1 MMNVF
6 LTRFFSWKKVM
17 PLLFI
22 IMSFSACKTIE
33 TPINPYD
40 NSLYFSHGRKFST
53 IPFKMVNNLIIIP
66 LRLNKSD
73 TMNFILDTG
82 VRTALLIGLQTGDS
96 LQLKYAR
103 KIKIKGLGEGD
114 DVEAIHS
121 FGNRIDLPGIYGVNQ
136 DILILLQDV
145 FFFSSKLGMRIHGI
159 LGYDIFKNFVVDIN
173 YERKE
178 LLIRHHS
185 RFKVK
190 RSDNV
195 VPILVEE
202 GKPYVKAKIM
212 SDNNQW
218 VDVKLILDTG
228 ASHALS
234 LDIFSNRA
242 ITLPNKVKDAYL
254 GRGLNGDIRGKIGRI
269 KNFHLGGFELEN
281 ILTSFPDSTSLRHV
295 VDVAERRHGNIG
307 AEILKRFHLT
317 FDYLNQRMIIRPNA
331 YFKKPFVYNMSGI
344 EISTPVP
351 GLPLYVISD
360 IEEDSPAERAG
371 LKKGDQL
378 LYLNNKLAFQ
388 YSLNEIIALFQSKA
402 GRKIIM
408 SVQRNGI
415 VMRFEFTLEKP
426 I

>member
-1 MMNVF
+1 MNVALTCFF
-6 LTRFFSWKKVM
+6 LWKRFM
-17 PLLFI
+17 PFLCI
-22 IMSFSACKTIE
+22 IVFFSACKTIE

-40 NSLYFSHGRKFST
+40 NSLYFSNGRKFST

-82 VRTALLIGLQTGDS
+82 VRTALLIGLRTGDS

-103 KIKIKGLGEGD
+103 KIKIKGLGEGE

-121 FGNRIDLPGIYGVNQ
+121 FGNRIDLPGIYGINQ

-159 LGYDIFKNFVVDIN
+159 LGYDMFKNFVVDIN

-178 LLIRHHS
+178 LLLRHHS
-185 RFKVK
+185 RFKIK
-190 RSDNV
+190 KKDNV
-195 VPILVEE
+195 IPISVEE

-212 SDNNQW
+212 SDDNNW
-218 VDVKLILDTG
+218 VDVKLIVDTG

-234 LDIFSNRA
+234 LDIFSNANIR
-242 ITLPNKVKDAYL
+242 LPSKIRDAYL

-269 KNFHLGGFELEN
+269 KSFHLGGFELDN
-281 ILTSFPDSTSLRHV
+281 ILTSFPDSASLRHV
-295 VDVAERRHGNIG
+295 VDVAERRNGNVG

-317 FDYLNQRMIIRPNA
+317 FDYLNQRMIVRPNA

-402 GRKIIM
+402 GRKIVI
-408 SVQRNGI
+408 SVQRNGV
-415 VMRFEFTLEKP
+415 VMRFEFALEKP